1 MIYCVYS
8 AMARQGADELR
19 RIKMDDEDDAM
30 RRRRSILRAYR
41 RKWRRLS
48 REDQVFVIKFLA
60 GACLILI
67 AVIVLVCL
75 LVAHVVRGAGGDAQT
90 LAGNAV
96 AQISAVS
103 GEDRTAGVSKISA
116 VMERFGGKDGAEGDL
131 QDEEELNSEEA
142 ELLARLVYAEA
153 GEDSDET
160 QIAVASVILNRV
172 ASDSYPD
179 TIAEVIYQDG
189 QYPTVTSGA
198 IDQEPD
204 ERARENARYVYQNGS
219 QIPSNVLYQSGDIQ
233 GSGLWAQ
240 LDGEYFC
247 YE

>member
-1 MIYCVYS
+1 M
-8 AMARQGADELR
+8 
-19 RIKMDDEDDAM
+19 
-30 RRRRSILRAYR
+30 RAYR

-60 GACLILI
+60 GAFLILL

-75 LVAHVVRGAGGDAQT
+75 LVAHVVRGAGGGAQT
-90 LAGNAV
+90 LAGNAA
-96 AQISAVS
+96 AQISAVL
-103 GEDRTAGVSKISA
+103 GEDRTAGVSKIRA
-116 VMERFGGKDGAEGDL
+116 VMERVGGKAGAGNGDDSQDGEA
-131 QDEEELNSEEA
+131 LNSEDA

-153 GEDSDET
+153 GDDSDET

-179 TIAEVIYQDG
+179 TIAEVIYQEG
-189 QYPTVTSGA
+189 QYPTVESGA
-198 IDQEPD
+198 INQEPD
-204 ERARENARYVYQNGS
+204 ERARENAQYVYQNGS

>member
-1 MIYCVYS
+1 
-8 AMARQGADELR
+8 
-19 RIKMDDEDDAM
+19 MDDEDDNM

-60 GACLILI
+60 GSFLILL

-75 LVAHVVRGAGGDAQT
+75 LAAHVVRGAGGGAQT
-90 LAGNAV
+90 LAGNAA
-96 AQISAVS
+96 AQSPVVL
-103 GEDRTAGVSKISA
+103 GEDGTVGVSKIRT
-116 VMERFGGKDGAEGDL
+116 VMERFGGGKDGAGNDDGSEGDL
-131 QDEEELNSEEA
+131 QDGKSLNSEDA

-153 GEDSDET
+153 GDDSDET

-179 TIAEVIYQDG
+179 TIAEVIYQEG
-189 QYPTVTSGA
+189 QYPTVESGA

-204 ERARENARYVYQNGS
+204 ERARENAQYVYQNGS